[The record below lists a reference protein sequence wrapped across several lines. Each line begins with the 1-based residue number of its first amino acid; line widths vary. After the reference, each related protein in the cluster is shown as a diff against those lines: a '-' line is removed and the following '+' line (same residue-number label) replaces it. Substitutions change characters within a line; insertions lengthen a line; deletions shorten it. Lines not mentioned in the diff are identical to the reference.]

1 MDLPTDFT
9 TLTISELACVMIDST
24 HDPGPEQDSST
35 PGLIVSVVLFR
46 LQSGELHVNLATD
59 TTSKL
64 PSDAPRPDES
74 LDAAAHRIV
83 RTLLR
88 ANEEYME
95 QLYTF
100 SPANAPQRSVVVSYL
115 ALQQP
120 SDSDSSRNDDGW
132 KSVSDIS
139 FDDGSDQ
146 AVLDYALIRLRAKLG
161 YTNIAFHLVPEK
173 FTLPELQRA
182 YESILLHAVDKRNF
196 RRRIL
201 ASGILTQTNEKRRDG
216 SHRPAALYRFASQED
231 HTSYL
236 TPSRSVADGPKDQ
249 ESGT

>member
-1 MDLPTDFT
+1 M
-9 TLTISELACVMIDST
+9 
-24 HDPGPEQDSST
+24 
-35 PGLIVSVVLFR
+35 
-46 LQSGELHVNLATD
+46 LH
-59 TTSKL
+59 
-64 PSDAPRPDES
+64 
-74 LDAAAHRIV
+74 
-83 RTLLR
+83 

-100 SPANAPQRSVVVSYL
+100 SPANAPLRNVVVSYL

-120 SDSDSSRNDDGW
+120 SDSTLATDDDSW
-132 KSVSDIS
+132 KRVSAIS
-139 FDDGSDQ
+139 FDNKADQ

-201 ASGILTQTNEKRRDG
+201 ASGILTQTDEKRRDG

-236 TPSRSVADGPKDQ
+236 TPSQSGTDDSTDQ
-249 ESGT
+249 ESSR

>member
-1 MDLPTDFT
+1 
-9 TLTISELACVMIDST
+9 MITST
-24 HDPGPEQDSST
+24 HEPGQERGSNT

-46 LQSGELHVNLATD
+46 LRAGELQVSLEKNIRD
-59 TTSKL
+59 RL

-74 LDAAAHRIV
+74 LDTAAHRIV
-83 RTLLR
+83 RSLLR

-100 SPANAPQRSVVVSYL
+100 SPANAPQRNVVVSYL

-120 SDSDSSRNDDGW
+120 SDSDSSTDDSSWHRISAVSLDDGA
-132 KSVSDIS
+132 
-139 FDDGSDQ
+139 DQ
-146 AVLDYALIRLRAKLG
+146 SVLDYALIRLRAKLG
-161 YTNIAFHLVPEK
+161 YTNVAFHLVPEK

-201 ASGILTQTNEKRRDG
+201 ASGILTQTDEKRRDG

-236 TPSRSVADGPKDQ
+236 TPSRSGAEASTDQ
-249 ESGT
+249 ESSR

>member
-1 MDLPTDFT
+1 MNTP
-9 TLTISELACVMIDST
+9 SS
-24 HDPGPEQDSST
+24 DPGQEQDSTT

-46 LQSGELHVNLATD
+46 LQAGDLQVNLAD
-59 TTSKL
+59 DAPIGL
-64 PSDAPRPDES
+64 PSGAPRLEES
-74 LDAAAHRIV
+74 LDTAAHRIV
-83 RTLLR
+83 RTMLHSS
-88 ANEEYME
+88 EDYME

-100 SPANAPQRSVVVSYL
+100 SPANAPQRNVVVSYL

-120 SDSDSSRNDDGW
+120 TEFDRKGAEIGW
-132 KSVSDIS
+132 RSVSTVAFES
-139 FDDGSDQ
+139 GADQ

-201 ASGILTQTNEKRRDG
+201 ASGILTQTDEKRRDG

-236 TPSRSVADGPKDQ
+236 TPSNNVARNSPDQ
-249 ESGT
+249 ESTR